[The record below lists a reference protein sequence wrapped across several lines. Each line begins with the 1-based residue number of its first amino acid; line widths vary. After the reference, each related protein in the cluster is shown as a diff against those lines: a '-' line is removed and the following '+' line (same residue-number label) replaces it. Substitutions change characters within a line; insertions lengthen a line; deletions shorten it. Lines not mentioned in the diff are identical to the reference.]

1 MEIVFLSSSSRF
13 SAVNYNSRKVSS
25 DKGELMS
32 VKNFGSLSIFRDIK
46 TKHFKIYFKM
56 IASLN
61 PRVLN
66 PQLHLCIS
74 ANGKSHN
81 KMQLTEVAERWLDK
95 MGYGENPYL
104 IYFHSDTSNNHVH
117 VVSIRVD
124 KQGKKIP
131 SFYEK
136 NRGLIILHNLIGLD
150 GVAEAKEIAIR
161 ALQYGFTNVDQYRT
175 ILKSYGYFTYLKD
188 HTIHMVRYTKRL
200 FSINLD
206 IIQNRMKEYQNSEIA
221 INSLQRIFSLFL
233 DVASG
238 QPDHKARAWNAHLR
252 RIQRSPLGE
261 LLKYKLNIE
270 IFYHLD
276 RSFKPIDYT
285 VINHNTMRVH
295 SGNEI
300 TNFEILTASLE
311 NPKAFIVG
319 DEIVMHKDSGDTDL
333 FDEKKQISNTNKEL
347 LSTDSIETR
356 NPGR

>member
-25 DKGELMS
+25 GKGELMS

-46 TKHFKIYFKM
+46 TRHFKAYFKM

-66 PQLHLCIS
+66 AQLHLCIS
-74 ANGKSHN
+74 ANGRSHN
-81 KMQLTEVAERWLDK
+81 KMQLTEVAEQWLDK

-117 VVSIRVD
+117 IVSTRVD
-124 KQGKKIP
+124 KKGKKIP

-136 NRGLIILHNLIGLD
+136 NRGLIILHHLIGLD
-150 GVAEAKEIAIR
+150 GVAEAKAIAIR
-161 ALQYGFTNVDQYRT
+161 ALQYGFTSVDQYRT

-188 HTIHMVRYTKRL
+188 HMIHMVRYTKRL
-200 FSINLD
+200 FSIDLD
-206 IIQNRMKEYQNSEIA
+206 AIQNRMKEYQNSEIA
-221 INSLQRIFSLFL
+221 INSLRRIFSLFL

-238 QPDHKARAWNAHLR
+238 QPYRQSGAWNAHMR

-261 LLKYKLNIE
+261 LLKHKLNIE

-276 RSFKPIDYT
+276 TSFNPVNYT
-285 VINHNTMRVH
+285 VVNHNTMRVH
-295 SGNEI
+295 SGHEI
-300 TNFEILTASLE
+300 TNFKILTAPLE

-319 DEIVMHKDSGDTDL
+319 EEIVFNKLDNSINVMDA
-333 FDEKKQISNTNKEL
+333 EKASRKTK
-347 LSTDSIETR
+347 R
-356 NPGR
+356 

>member
-1 MEIVFLSSSSRF
+1 MEVVFLSSSSRF
-13 SAVNYNSRKVSS
+13 SAVTYNSWKVSS
-25 DKGELMS
+25 GKGELMS

-46 TKHFKIYFKM
+46 TRHFKAYFKM

-81 KMQLTEVAERWLDK
+81 KMQLTEIAEQWLDK

-104 IYFHSDTSNNHVH
+104 IYFHNDTSNNHVH
-117 VVSIRVD
+117 IVSTRVD
-124 KQGKKIP
+124 KKGKKIS

-136 NRGLIILHNLIGLD
+136 NRGLIILHHLIGLD
-150 GVAEAKEIAIR
+150 AVAEAKAIAIR
-161 ALQYGFTNVDQYRT
+161 ALQYGFANVDQYRT

-188 HTIHMVRYTKRL
+188 HMIHLVRYTKRL

-206 IIQNRMKEYQNSEIA
+206 AIQDRMKEYQNSEIA
-221 INSLQRIFSLFL
+221 INSLQRIFSVFL

-238 QPDHKARAWNAHLR
+238 QPDHKAGAWNTHMR

-276 RSFKPIDYT
+276 KSFNPVDYT
-285 VINHNTMRVH
+285 IVNHNTMRVH
-295 SGNEI
+295 SGGEI
-300 TNFEILTASLE
+300 TNFKTLTAPLE

-319 DEIVMHKDSGDTDL
+319 EEIVFNKVDNSINVVDS
-333 FDEKKQISNTNKEL
+333 EKANRRTK
-347 LSTDSIETR
+347 R
-356 NPGR
+356 